1 MDGFSSAGCGGVGGG
16 GVPGGM
22 VGVEITQDESITLGL
37 EERVQL
43 RSEAGRTGGGGRDI
57 DIEDVQWTL
66 VDECG
71 DGKVL
76 SGGVVGEQVVRR

>member
-1 MDGFSSAGCGGVGGG
+1 MFRKYKQHSGHHKKIV
-16 GVPGGM
+16 
-22 VGVEITQDESITLGL
+22 
-37 EERVQL
+37 
-43 RSEAGRTGGGGRDI
+43 I